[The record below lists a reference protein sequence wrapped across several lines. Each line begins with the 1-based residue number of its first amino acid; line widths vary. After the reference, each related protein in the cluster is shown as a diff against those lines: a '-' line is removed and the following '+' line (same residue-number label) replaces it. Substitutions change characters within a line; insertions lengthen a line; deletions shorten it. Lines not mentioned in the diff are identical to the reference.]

1 MKALILIVLIF
12 TTGTT
17 YADNQTI
24 NKSDLNITNQE
35 EITDQSIEKP
45 NINAAI
51 NQNPEIKI
59 KKFSFNSDRDYLN
72 LEIKTKNFGFIDI
85 SKLKIIY
92 NETKL
97 DQDYIY
103 EGEYIKDENNI
114 LYKKNITIKI
124 HKNFKQESNIQI
136 YYSDILMDQ
145 VCNQKV
151 RVCKFNQLPKNIF
164 LEREKDLWFLLKANK
179 KVTTIKP
186 KLEIILNQ
194 SAIEIKIIQKDP
206 YLKFEIDK
214 IFINNIIKEGKI
226 NINDE
231 INSLEI
237 QYKDNLSNLYRENIT
252 ELINKEKIKYTE
264 LENLKKEI
272 KNLNEKIKN
281 DLEAKEIQKE
291 LNNNQLKTEKKNLNE
306 LKNNQLITG
315 KKTLDA
321 LVSNELKTEK
331 ETQEENTKKNKTNPS
346 CSSKLNL
353 EKINPNNK
361 NKTEYVI
368 IYNSSTEN
376 INLEGCILIDN
387 KNNQIKLPE
396 KINNLQR
403 IKVYSKNILNNDYD
417 KIKLIEKNSNKNISE
432 CEYKIN
438 STNRY
443 QEISCDT
450 LEIENNKNLNL
461 VNQET
466 LKKEKSKINFLNT
479 ENTEETIQEI
489 SNDGTSNQNKNEY
502 EKPNLNH
509 NIIIT
514 EINANPEGKDKN
526 KEWIELLN
534 KGENFKGVIEIQING
549 KKELHKIEIERNQY
563 LTLEPKNILTNSK
576 MEINII
582 GSEQNLIITNNALEK
597 HSYAL
602 INNQFQQTELISK
615 TKKNPIKENLE
626 CTITNINLNTN
637 RLECKDITFFI
648 ESNMNIKENDKVK
661 INYIKLDNHYYAEEI
676 IKINEKK
683 LNLKNTGFTI
693 LSISSLI
700 FMHKISL

>member
-252 ELINKEKIKYTE
+252 ELINKEK
-264 LENLKKEI
+264 
-272 KNLNEKIKN
+272 
-281 DLEAKEIQKE
+281 
-291 LNNNQLKTEKKNLNE
+291 
-306 LKNNQLITG
+306 
-315 KKTLDA
+315 
-321 LVSNELKTEK
+321 
-331 ETQEENTKKNKTNPS
+331 
-346 CSSKLNL
+346 
-353 EKINPNNK
+353 
-361 NKTEYVI
+361 
-368 IYNSSTEN
+368 
-376 INLEGCILIDN
+376 
-387 KNNQIKLPE
+387 
-396 KINNLQR
+396 
-403 IKVYSKNILNNDYD
+403 
-417 KIKLIEKNSNKNISE
+417 
-432 CEYKIN
+432 
-438 STNRY
+438 
-443 QEISCDT
+443 
-450 LEIENNKNLNL
+450 
-461 VNQET
+461 
-466 LKKEKSKINFLNT
+466 
-479 ENTEETIQEI
+479 
-489 SNDGTSNQNKNEY
+489 
-502 EKPNLNH
+502 
-509 NIIIT
+509 
-514 EINANPEGKDKN
+514 
-526 KEWIELLN
+526 
-534 KGENFKGVIEIQING
+534 
-549 KKELHKIEIERNQY
+549 
-563 LTLEPKNILTNSK
+563 
-576 MEINII
+576 
-582 GSEQNLIITNNALEK
+582 
-597 HSYAL
+597 
-602 INNQFQQTELISK
+602 
-615 TKKNPIKENLE
+615 
-626 CTITNINLNTN
+626 
-637 RLECKDITFFI
+637 
-648 ESNMNIKENDKVK
+648 
-661 INYIKLDNHYYAEEI
+661 
-676 IKINEKK
+676 
-683 LNLKNTGFTI
+683 
-693 LSISSLI
+693 
-700 FMHKISL
+700 